1 MCKQMAFVPVAC
13 ASLEVFSMS
22 VVDLFISFFV
32 VNGLQPVVM
41 QAHVGVIPKWRS
53 CKFEFVVLEDL

>member
-1 MCKQMAFVPVAC
+1 
-13 ASLEVFSMS
+13 MS

-41 QAHVGVIPKWRS
+41 QAHVGVIPKWQS
-53 CKFEFVVLEDL
+53 CKFEFVVLGDL